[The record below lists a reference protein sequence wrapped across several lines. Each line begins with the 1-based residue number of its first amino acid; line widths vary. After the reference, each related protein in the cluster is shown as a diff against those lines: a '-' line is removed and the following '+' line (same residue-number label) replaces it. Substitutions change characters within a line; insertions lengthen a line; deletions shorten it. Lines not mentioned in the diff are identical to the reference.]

1 MLISSELQLTNMP
14 RNFAVRLQCPVEEC
28 DSWLTLQ
35 NREESID
42 QILKQSWEFTCRR
55 HGPQRGIP
63 LEAIELAPLGESASR
78 NEPPT
83 YTPVPLSA
91 VPSGN
96 QPRGG
101 KRLSLRVPVVVY
113 GWSKKSGAFHEETE
127 TLMVNSSGALVILK
141 TALDLGDTAFLVH
154 KSSGNEQ
161 EVRIAYLDAYTDR
174 ETRVGLAFNQ
184 PAPDFWKR
192 ARKNP
197 RVPKSLRV
205 VVKGLD
211 SRGHPFVQ
219 SAYTV
224 DLSPEGARLDGVGFM
239 TTPGQTIEVRRL
251 WRKARFRVVWIGH
264 VGTTESNHVGLFG
277 LDADKNIWRL
287 DFPTRQPAK
296 LPKDPK
302 TQDDPESPKK

>member
-1 MLISSELQLTNMP
+1 MP

-141 TALDLGDTAFLVH
+141 TALELGDTAFLVH
-154 KSSGNEQ
+154 KRTPTPTAKPVSVSRSTSRLLTFGKE
-161 EVRIAYLDAYTDR
+161 
-174 ETRVGLAFNQ
+174 
-184 PAPDFWKR
+184 R
-192 ARKNP
+192 ARILASP
-197 RVPKSLRV
+197 SL
-205 VVKGLD
+205 
-211 SRGHPFVQ
+211 FVSSSKAWIPEAILLCNLPTPSI
-219 SAYTV
+219 SARR
-224 DLSPEGARLDGVGFM
+224 ARD
-239 TTPGQTIEVRRL
+239 
-251 WRKARFRVVWIGH
+251 W
-264 VGTTESNHVGLFG
+264 TEWVS
-277 LDADKNIWRL
+277 
-287 DFPTRQPAK
+287 
-296 LPKDPK
+296 
-302 TQDDPESPKK
+302 